1 MLQNFRV
8 TAFTVFELLRENQ
21 IRVKRSILIV
31 TTDCEEGNKK
41 TLINFQKK
49 KKKNEEK
56 NNDPYLALTGPLS
69 DAPHLTKSLKAS
81 FSNRYLTLFNEC
93 ICLSFF
99 IL

>member
-1 MLQNFRV
+1 M
-8 TAFTVFELLRENQ
+8 
-21 IRVKRSILIV
+21 
-31 TTDCEEGNKK
+31 
-41 TLINFQKK
+41 LINFQKK

-56 NNDPYLALTGPLS
+56 YIDPYLALADPLS

-93 ICLSFF
+93 ICLSFY

>member
-21 IRVKRSILIV
+21 IRVKRAILIV

-41 TLINFQKK
+41 NAYQFSKK

-56 NNDPYLALTGPLS
+56 NIDPYLALTGPLS

-93 ICLSFF
+93 ICLSFY